1 MAVPSILQRI
11 IERKSREIADAKSS
25 AALSQ
30 MRAQLNDAAPSRGF
44 ESALRQRQG
53 HGPAVVAEIKKASPS
68 AGVIREDFQPA
79 LIANAYAQAGAT
91 CLSVLTDRDFFQ
103 GEASYL
109 QTARDACEL
118 PVLRKDFIIDE
129 WQVYESRLMGAD
141 CILLIVAV
149 LEQSRLQHLLEL
161 AKDSDMDVL
170 VEVHDEAEMERAL
183 GLEHTL
189 IGVNNRNLNTFTTSL
204 ATTERLQ
211 AMLTTEQLL
220 VTESGIRTQNDV
232 KRLQTCG
239 INTFLVGEAFMRA
252 ADPGEALQRL
262 FF

>member
-1 MAVPSILQRI
+1 
-11 IERKSREIADAKSS
+11 
-25 AALSQ
+25 
-30 MRAQLNDAAPSRGF
+30 
-44 ESALRQRQG
+44 
-53 HGPAVVAEIKKASPS
+53 
-68 AGVIREDFQPA
+68 
-79 LIANAYAQAGAT
+79 
-91 CLSVLTDRDFFQ
+91 
-103 GEASYL
+103 
-109 QTARDACEL
+109 
-118 PVLRKDFIIDE
+118 
-129 WQVYESRLMGAD
+129 
-141 CILLIVAV
+141 
-149 LEQSRLQHLLEL
+149 
-161 AKDSDMDVL
+161 MDVL